1 MEVNRGLSPDGDVAR
16 LVSSPSNKSR
26 PTSQSGDGNN
36 GTILG
41 LDPWF
46 TGPKF
51 TELVTKSNQH
61 EVPSVM
67 QESVKQESTIQD
79 EVVTEKNVNKI
90 HYRKPRVV
98 APKSKKVLPKISK
111 VPSNAHTIHII
122 APMASMSDIT
132 SLADSKSVS
141 SKLSLINSTSKQSLT
156 SVPGTITG
164 TIEENKNE
172 EFSIASKISNSLSSS
187 MEASGINL
195 QQSSLYSISAFQDVD
210 LLPALSKTT
219 PTKLRGNMLQ
229 SNLSYVKKYVANAS
243 FSQSVVNESELM
255 TSSVSDL
262 QSSSILSC
270 SNKPNNDH
278 EINANPIVHMV
289 HNRVTGW
296 MLTST
301 SRRQQLVGMLDNA
314 HHTGGVPTE
323 IYLNASTDSSA
334 VSRVRERQVN
344 SWHSQVSRTLQA
356 RESVPDCK
364 STVRSIQEKL
374 LSTNKNPIREKGTLT
389 TLLNKKL
396 DRVDII
402 ANAKQIQV
410 EDLQPP
416 AAGKQGE
423 AK

>member
-1 MEVNRGLSPDGDVAR
+1 MEVNRSLSSDGDIAR

-26 PTSQSGDGNN
+26 PTSQSGDGNY

-51 TELVTKSNQH
+51 TELVTKSSQH
-61 EVPSVM
+61 EVPLVI
-67 QESVKQESTIQD
+67 QESVIQESIIQD

-90 HYRKPRVV
+90 HHRKPRVV

-122 APMASMSDIT
+122 APMSDIT

-141 SKLSLINSTSKQSLT
+141 SNVSLINSTSKQSLT
-156 SVPGTITG
+156 SVPG

-172 EFSIASKISNSLSSS
+172 EFSIASKISNSLCSS
-187 MEASGINL
+187 MEGTGILPFNL
-195 QQSSLYSISAFQDVD
+195 QQSSLYSISAFQDMD

-229 SNLSYVKKYVANAS
+229 SNSSYVKKYVANAS
-243 FSQSVVNESELM
+243 ISQSVVNESELM

-334 VSRVRERQVN
+334 VSRVRGRQVN

-356 RESVPDCK
+356 RESIPDCK
-364 STVRSIQEKL
+364 STVRNIQEKL

-416 AAGKQGE
+416 AAGKQNE